1 MTYLPS
7 ALFGFYMYET
17 YYGFKEKPFTTLP
30 DPEFLY
36 FSAKHEMAFTYL
48 EYGLSSQ
55 AGFIVLTGEIGSG
68 KTTLLNYLIDKLDSR
83 TTSVAFIFAANLN
96 PYDFLLAVAH
106 EWGIEVAQTPKAV
119 LYDTINNYL
128 LDQYAQRKRAILII
142 DEAQNLPFET
152 LEEIRM
158 LSNLNDAK
166 KPLLHI
172 IFSGQPNLIHRL
184 NNPKLEQL
192 RQRISVHYH
201 LDPLDREETARYI
214 EHRLRKAQAQ
224 DLAIFTEDAISQIYE
239 CSGGIPRVIN
249 LICDLSLVYGYAEQI
264 RPIDARIINMVVKDR
279 KNMGLDFSLGSASPD
294 ALLRRNPEG
303 DVNQTAILNRKY
315 HELCENVYELARLV
329 KKMLKIR
336 SDVSRHQQELQK
348 IYQKIQKVE
357 TRCFAICASKG
368 EDLSS
373 SADRIA
379 EEKKY
384 ELQPPDV
391 TGTMT

>member
-1 MTYLPS
+1 
-7 ALFGFYMYET
+7 MYET

-36 FSAKHEMAFTYL
+36 FSSKHEMAFTYL

-83 TTSVAFIFAANLN
+83 TTSVAFIFTANLN
-96 PYDFLLAVAH
+96 PYDFLVAVAH
-106 EWGIEVAQTPKAV
+106 EWGIEVTQTQKAV
-119 LYDTINNYL
+119 LYDTINNFL
-128 LDQYAQRKRAILII
+128 LEQYTQRKRAILIV

-152 LEEIRM
+152 LEEVRM

-172 IFSGQPNLIHRL
+172 ILSGQPNLVHRL

-201 LDPLDREETARYI
+201 LNPLDREETARYI

-224 DLAIFTEDAISQIYE
+224 DLTIFTEDAISRIYE

-249 LICDLSLVYGYAEQI
+249 LICDLALVYGYAEQI
-264 RPIDARIINMVVKDR
+264 RPIDVRIIDMVVRDR
-279 KNMGLDFSLGSASPD
+279 KNMGLGFGVGSVLPN
-294 ALLRRNPEG
+294 ALLPPELEG
-303 DVNQTAILNRKY
+303 DVNQISTLIKKY
-315 HELCENVYELARLV
+315 RELCENVYELARLV
-329 KKMLKIR
+329 KKMLEVHEE
-336 SDVSRHQQELQK
+336 VSRFRQELQQVYQRIRK
-348 IYQKIQKVE
+348 IEARCSAAYAEAEADFVRCNSIQDGKKRE
-357 TRCFAICASKG
+357 AG
-368 EDLSS
+368 E
-373 SADRIA
+373 
-379 EEKKY
+379 
-384 ELQPPDV
+384 QGV
-391 TGTMT
+391 TENLI